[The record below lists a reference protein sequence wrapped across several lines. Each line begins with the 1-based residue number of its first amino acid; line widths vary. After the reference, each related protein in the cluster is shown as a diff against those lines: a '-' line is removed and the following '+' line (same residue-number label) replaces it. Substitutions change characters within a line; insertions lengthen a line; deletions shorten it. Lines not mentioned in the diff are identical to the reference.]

1 MSGVKADLMGDSEP
15 TAGEKRR
22 DRVHPLS
29 SSQTAYVQQRAATP
43 RAATHI
49 YKELL
54 EDIISLRRK
63 PMEPILEKEIAAHFG
78 VSRTP
83 VHQAV
88 LRLADD
94 GLIDIFPQSGTFVA
108 RIPRRALYEAILIRK
123 SLEETTVKLAAQQAQ
138 PADIIHLQRTITDLI
153 AAEAASD
160 NERFHLADNDFHLRI
175 NAIAGFPGIWN
186 VIQQVKMQIDRYRR
200 LTLPLR
206 GRLTRVIVEHE
217 AILDGIRKH
226 DAAHAAEAMG
236 FHLGQMLQEVKD
248 TPNMNPSFFIDD

>member
-1 MSGVKADLMGDSEP
+1 MLTDDRKTNDTDR
-15 TAGEKRR
+15 KR
-22 DRVHPLS
+22 DRTHPLS

-63 PMEPILEKEIAAHFG
+63 PMEPVSEKDIAAHFG

-123 SLEETTVKLAAQQAQ
+123 SLEETTVRLAAEQADA
-138 PADIIHLQRTITDLI
+138 ADIKRLEASITELTLAEAVPDNELFHQADTSFHLQ
-153 AAEAASD
+153 
-160 NERFHLADNDFHLRI
+160 I

-200 LTLPLR
+200 LTLPQR

-217 AILDGIRKH
+217 AILDGIRRH
-226 DAAHAAEAMG
+226 DTAHAVEAMG
-236 FHLGQMLQEVKD
+236 FHLGQMLNEVKEMR
-248 TPNMNPSFFIDD
+248 NINPSYFIDDE

>member
-1 MSGVKADLMGDSEP
+1 MVDPLPGQTERK
-15 TAGEKRR
+15 R
-22 DRVHPLS
+22 DRAHPLA
-29 SSQTAYVQQRAATP
+29 SSQIAYVQQRAATP

-49 YKELL
+49 YKQLL

-94 GLIDIFPQSGTFVA
+94 GLIDIFPQSGTFVS

-123 SLEETTVKLAAQQAQ
+123 SLEETTVKLAAEQAK
-138 PADIIHLQRTITDLI
+138 PADIARLEHII
-153 AAEAASD
+153 ADMARAEAAGNKEQFHASD
-160 NERFHLADNDFHLRI
+160 IDFHLAI

-186 VIQQVKMQIDRYRR
+186 VIQQVKMQIDRYRH
-200 LTLPLR
+200 LTLPLS
-206 GRLTRVIVEHE
+206 GRLSRVIVEHE
-217 AILDGIRKH
+217 AILDGIRRH
-226 DAAHAAEAMG
+226 DVAHAVEAMG
-236 FHLGQMLQEVKD
+236 FHLGQMLGEVKD
-248 TPNMNPSFFIDD
+248 TPNMDASFFIDEE

>member
-1 MSGVKADLMGDSEP
+1 MLMGDRE
-15 TAGEKRR
+15 TGDDEKKR
-22 DRVHPLS
+22 DRAHPLS
-29 SSQTAYVQQRAATP
+29 GLQAAYVQQRAATP

-49 YKELL
+49 YKVLL

-63 PMEPILEKEIAAHFG
+63 PMEPILEKEIAADFG

-108 RIPRRALYEAILIRK
+108 RIPRRTLYEAILIRK
-123 SLEETTVKLAAQQAQ
+123 SLEETTVKLAAEQAEL
-138 PADIIHLQRTITDLI
+138 ADIINLEGTITDLA

-160 NERFHLADNDFHLRI
+160 NERFHLADNNFHFHI
-175 NAIAGFPGIWN
+175 NRIAGFPGIWD

-206 GRLTRVIVEHE
+206 GRLTRVIIEHE
-217 AILDGIRKH
+217 AILDGIRRH
-226 DAAHAAEAMG
+226 DAVQAAEAMG
-236 FHLGQMLQEVKD
+236 FHLGQMLKEVKD
-248 TPNMNPSFFIDD
+248 TPNMNPNYFIDDK